1 MKKFLLASI
10 AILALTATA
19 GARHVYHY
27 SLCTPTQKQTGEH
40 DPVTS
45 IVLER
50 YAQNL
55 DVKFCF
61 ASGKTIKRSEQYEV
75 GYRNPDDN
83 YSEPEIFT
91 KPDVWYGKSIK
102 WPNLV
107 MGFKIE
113 QGRGYTS
120 EYLEVLHDLK
130 TGQSKSI
137 TTAHCRE
144 VAPHEVGEVDD
155 PECHYVGNACN

>member
-1 MKKFLLASI
+1 MKTLLLASI

-19 GARHVYHY
+19 DARHVYHY
-27 SLCTPTQKQTGEH
+27 SLCVPAQKQTGER

-45 IVLER
+45 IILER
-50 YAQNL
+50 YAQSL
-55 DVKFCF
+55 DVKFRF
-61 ASGKTIKRSEQYEV
+61 ASGKTLKRSEQYEI
-75 GYRNPDDN
+75 GSRNPDDN

-102 WPNLV
+102 WPHLV

-113 QGRGYTS
+113 QGWGFAS
-120 EYLEVLHDLK
+120 DFFEVLHDVT
-130 TGQSKSI
+130 TGENKII

-155 PECHYVGNACN
+155 PECHYEGNACN